1 MEWTMIW
8 FFILIGGLIFFL
20 PTIIAINRNHPH
32 KWVIAAVNILGGLFA
47 GIGWLIALVWSFI
60 GSPPPP
66 PSSVG
71 IADEIEKWADLKEKG
86 LISEAEYQAKK
97 RALMKT

>member
-32 KWVIAAVNILGGLFA
+32 KWAIAVVNILGSLFA

-71 IADEIEKWADLKEKG
+71 IADEIKKWADLKEKG